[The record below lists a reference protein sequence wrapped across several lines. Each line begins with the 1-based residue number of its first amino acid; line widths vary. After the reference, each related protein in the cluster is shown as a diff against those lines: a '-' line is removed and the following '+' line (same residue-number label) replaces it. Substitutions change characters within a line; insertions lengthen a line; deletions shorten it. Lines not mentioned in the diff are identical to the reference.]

1 MLNPSVTLFVV
12 WLDIRAAKLYVLF
25 GGLIQSDLRKMKKT
39 VTMLL
44 SPKWWNW

>member
-1 MLNPSVTLFVV
+1 MLNRSVALFVV

-25 GGLIQSDLRKMKKT
+25 DGLIKSDLRKIKKT
-39 VTMLL
+39 VTMPL